1 MIAAGDF
8 GVRNYISRQ
17 RRWQGLWTIVL
28 AAGGARRFGR
38 NKLLVRAGPE
48 SLLVRAAR
56 QAVAL
61 TGSRTIVVLG
71 ADSSL
76 LATDLAGLPVRIVVN
91 RRWREGMARSLQAGI
106 GSLPVSARATL
117 VTLADQYAISRH
129 DLWRLASAWASNPR
143 AAAAALVADG
153 PGAPAVL
160 PRSYFPR
167 VMGLEGD
174 RGARSLLLNPDM
186 PVTMVELPA
195 AAYDLDEPGDFRHFR
210 CIRRRLP

>member
-1 MIAAGDF
+1 MIAAGDL

-17 RRWQGLWTIVL
+17 RRWRGLWTVVL

-48 SLLVRAAR
+48 SLLARAAR

-61 TGSRTIVVLG
+61 TGSQTIVVLG

-76 LATDLAGLPVRIVVN
+76 LAAELAGLGVRIVVN

-106 GSLPVSARATL
+106 DALPVSARGAL
-117 VTLADQYAISRH
+117 VTLADQYAIGRH

-143 AAAAALVADG
+143 AAAAALVGDG

-160 PRSYFPR
+160 PRDYFSR
-167 VMGLEGD
+167 VMTLEGD
-174 RGARSLLLNPDM
+174 RGARSLLRDPDA
-186 PVTMVELPA
+186 PVTIIELPA
-195 AAYDLDEPGDFRHFR
+195 AAYDLDERGDFRHFQG
-210 CIRRRLP
+210 IRRRLP